1 MGVISGCCMSWRDGT
16 RIRTAKSIAQFTI
29 SDTFAA
35 PLKSTDPPKAKT
47 IVDDLMLADPPSP
60 DSPLKH
66 LASIVLLENEKEKE
80 LKATPSKKRVNT
92 KEPSIP
98 KKRKRIRPPSPP
110 RISWNSK
117 SSRRTNT
124 SAAVDYFTD
133 QKYEEKNIST
143 SKTKS
148 KTSSIDKKVEKKRK

>member
-1 MGVISGCCMSWRDGT
+1 MG
-16 RIRTAKSIAQFTI
+16 
-29 SDTFAA
+29 
-35 PLKSTDPPKAKT
+35 
-47 IVDDLMLADPPSP
+47 
-60 DSPLKH
+60 
-66 LASIVLLENEKEKE
+66 ENEKEKE

-148 KTSSIDKKVEKKRK
+148 KTSSIDKKVEKKENLLLKGKRGVGRPKSTDSPRPP